1 MTLKPHLTAAE
12 LEALLATP
20 MKAGDSYDKYFPLRL
35 WLIVLLGFFW
45 FVRLT
50 VFNNEVATSLFDDE
64 AIRDYMRTALYYRAW
79 LMFACIAL
87 GFFAYKSNTFPA
99 ISFLVM
105 FLIGVTNLIADL
117 SIFYKD
123 KLANPD
129 VALTVIILV
138 RLFICYLLYKSIRNA
153 NQIPLGKDKWNP
165 FLPFKKN

>member
-1 MTLKPHLTAAE
+1 MTLKPHISAAE
-12 LEALLATP
+12 LEALLSNPIKT
-20 MKAGDSYDKYFPLRL
+20 GDGYDKYFPMRL
-35 WLIVLLGFFW
+35 WLIVLFGFIW

-50 VFNNEVATSLFDDE
+50 AFNNEVATSLFDDVSV
-64 AIRDYMRTALYYRAW
+64 RDYMHTALYYRAW

-87 GFFAYKSNTFPA
+87 GFFAYKSNKFPA

-105 FLIGVTNLIADL
+105 FLISITNLIADL

-129 VALTVIILV
+129 FALTVIILA
-138 RLFICYLLYKSIRNA
+138 RLFVCYLLYKSIRNA

-165 FLPFKKN
+165 FLPFNKN